1 MWRVRKPL
9 ATEAGGL
16 HGRFLGIQLA
26 RGLAAFAV
34 TIFHGI
40 HGIAL
45 EQYVGHAPFQWFFSF
60 AHAGVD
66 FFFVLSGFII
76 YIAHHADVGDL
87 SALPRYVWRR
97 ATRIYPIYWVITGF
111 VIILIIF
118 RPGGEHELDAAHI
131 LNSVLLLPQSRP
143 PLIGV
148 AWTLEHEM
156 LFYLAFSSLIIGRRL
171 GAIVFIG
178 WTCLIVAVTVVR
190 PSNELLLFVGSSY
203 HFQFFMGVAAGH
215 AVLNRSISRP
225 QHLALAGALGFF
237 LVGMIENAG
246 LIIWAG
252 VASQLLFGATAAC
265 IVFGLA
271 VAEKKGQ
278 LRVDPFSVF
287 LGDASYVLYL
297 THTITIGLTARV
309 LMIAGVVKLLA
320 DWIVLIIVVA
330 SAVIVACL
338 IHAFIERPLASVL
351 AKLGRNYVYAPRQR
365 PELQP
370 KSIS

>member
-1 MWRVRKPL
+1 
-9 ATEAGGL
+9 
-16 HGRFLGIQLA
+16 LA

-97 ATRIYPIYWVITGF
+97 VTRIYPIYWVITGF

-118 RPGGEHELDAAHI
+118 RPGGEHELDAEHI

-178 WTCLIVAVTVVR
+178 WTCLIVAVTIVR
-190 PSNELLLFVGSSY
+190 PSNELLLFAGSRRDVDADTTVRLERADRY
-203 HFQFFMGVAAGH
+203 FVILE
-215 AVLNRSISRP
+215 AVLIALYELHLSAADSTRSLAPPRKDAPPATAEEYEKLFADTERALYAVEFFKTRFHEHIMRTVRTLFYRAAPDSRE
-225 QHLALAGALGFF
+225 LAL
-237 LVGMIENAG
+237 
-246 LIIWAG
+246 
-252 VASQLLFGATAAC
+252 
-265 IVFGLA
+265 
-271 VAEKKGQ
+271 
-278 LRVDPFSVF
+278 LR
-287 LGDASYVLYL
+287 A
-297 THTITIGLTARV
+297 I
-309 LMIAGVVKLLA
+309 
-320 DWIVLIIVVA
+320 
-330 SAVIVACL
+330 
-338 IHAFIERPLASVL
+338 FIEVIRTIDRITRGKAGGL
-351 AKLGRNYVYAPRQR
+351 QR
-365 PELQP
+365 
-370 KSIS
+370 